1 MTISS
6 AMKGH
11 IIPLPP
17 DAPEKGEIYRHYKG
31 DSYKVHELALHSNDE
46 EWMVV
51 YEPLY
56 ENPDAPFFTRPLRE
70 WRQEVEWNGTHVE
83 RFEKLP

>member
-1 MTISS
+1 
-6 AMKGH
+6 MKGNVVS
-11 IIPLPP
+11 LPER
-17 DAPEKGEIYRHYKG
+17 APKEGEVYQHYKG
-31 DSYKVHELALHSNDE
+31 DQYRVKLLALHSNDD

-70 WRQEVEWNGTHVE
+70 WFEEVEWEGKTVE
-83 RFEKLP
+83 RFASVS

>member
-1 MTISS
+1 
-6 AMKGH
+6 MKGH

-17 DAPEKGEIYRHYKG
+17 DAPKKGEIYRHYKG

-46 EWMVV
+46 EWMVI

-56 ENPDAPFFTRPLRE
+56 ENPVAPLFTRPLRE
-70 WRQEVEWNGTHVE
+70 WRQVVERNGMRVE
-83 RFEKLP
+83 RFERVA